1 MDDGRVAGAVQRVEG
16 SIKVTPPS
24 ELDNADPFVLDTMTV
39 RVPTKII
46 GRTVEYNKADLPE
59 EACAG
64 MAKVQAEMLSNA
76 KVTALSQGPNVASW
90 NRYLARYLDRGATWN
105 QLPWYVAE
113 TYVYHRL
120 LEASGYWDQGAKG
133 HGHDIFAT
141 EKAEALQQVLPQVAI
156 RMETCMEAAGEWSPA
171 RFRSLLHMALWGN
184 QGDSSLFT
192 VAEMSA
198 KGGADLQNS
207 RLLVDATDVI
217 FNHLDLTLDAA
228 TSEVHM
234 FNDNSGMEI
243 VSDLAL
249 VHYLLTSG
257 KVAKVVMQLKPYPF
271 FVSDAVPADIDHTL
285 SVLAASQ
292 DASQQKVASDLRG
305 FLESGKLALTSS
317 GPINNF
323 LASPEPMW
331 CMSDQVRQQLSDP
344 KVALVICKGDLMYR
358 KLLGDRT
365 WNTVEKFP
373 DILSYFPCPV
383 AALRTCKS
391 PLAVGMLPGQD
402 KAVADKAPNWMVNGE
417 YGMVQYSAP
426 PPKASVTVSDD
437 NYRVDFD
444 AALLEKQWQSLV
456 Q

>member
-1 MDDGRVAGAVQRVEG
+1 
-16 SIKVTPPS
+16 
-24 ELDNADPFVLDTMTV
+24 
-39 RVPTKII
+39 
-46 GRTVEYNKADLPE
+46 
-59 EACAG
+59 
-64 MAKVQAEMLSNA
+64 
-76 KVTALSQGPNVASW
+76 
-90 NRYLARYLDRGATWN
+90 
-105 QLPWYVAE
+105 
-113 TYVYHRL
+113 
-120 LEASGYWDQGAKG
+120 
-133 HGHDIFAT
+133 
-141 EKAEALQQVLPQVAI
+141 
-156 RMETCMEAAGEWSPA
+156 
-171 RFRSLLHMALWGN
+171 
-184 QGDSSLFT
+184 
-192 VAEMSA
+192 
-198 KGGADLQNS
+198 
-207 RLLVDATDVI
+207 
-217 FNHLDLTLDAA
+217 
-228 TSEVHM
+228 M

-402 KAVADKAPNWMVNGE
+402 TGRGARRSAPATGGVKKRHRYRPGTVAIREIRRYQKNTDLLLQKRPFQRLVRGLADKFRPGLHFQA
-417 YGMVQYSAP
+417 
-426 PPKASVTVSDD
+426 KALEALQEASEAYLTEL
-437 NYRVDFD
+437 FD
-444 AALLEKQWQSLV
+444 KTMLCATHAKRITIMRQDMRLARRIRGRF
-456 Q
+456 